1 MLHQRV
7 SAKFSPSA
15 AGPGWGRPPA
25 PGFGFPPG
33 TALKLSLKHLSR
45 GVKNAELKA
54 EGKRRL
60 GFFFAPESGSGGL
73 DAMRSVPERIRGSE
87 GKPSAAV
94 TEFTYGDR

>member
-7 SAKFSPSA
+7 SDKFSPMGPSPRAGLRLPSRHSA
-15 AGPGWGRPPA
+15 I
-25 PGFGFPPG
+25 
-33 TALKLSLKHLSR
+33 LSLKHLSR

>member
-1 MLHQRV
+1 MPRMGPSPRAGLRLPSRH
-7 SAKFSPSA
+7 SAI
-15 AGPGWGRPPA
+15 
-25 PGFGFPPG
+25 
-33 TALKLSLKHLSR
+33 LSLKHLSR